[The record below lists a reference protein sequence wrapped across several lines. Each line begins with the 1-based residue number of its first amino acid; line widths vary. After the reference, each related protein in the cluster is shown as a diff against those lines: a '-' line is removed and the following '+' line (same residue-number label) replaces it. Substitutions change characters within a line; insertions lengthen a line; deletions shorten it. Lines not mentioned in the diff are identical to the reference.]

1 MYVVILP
8 LICLTLQWTPE
19 RPMSVQ
25 TIPAH
30 SACVYR
36 CAWSPHN
43 PNLLATASGDGTAS
57 VFDLRG
63 GARPVA
69 TMSAGGE
76 VLALDWNKYKPMTL
90 ATGGTDR
97 AIKVWEAHTAAPSSG
112 GLVPERCVLLG
123 HQYAVRD
130 VAWSPHKNS
139 VIASASYDMT
149 TRVWN
154 MDDASV
160 PAQIPMVNTP
170 RQVYSGHREF
180 VVGVA
185 WSLFEPGVLASASWD
200 METHV
205 WPAMV

>member
-19 RPMSVQ
+19 RPTSVQ

-43 PNLLATASGDGTAS
+43 PNLLATASGDGTAG

-97 AIKVWEAHTAAPSSG
+97 AVKVWEAHTAAPSSG

-139 VIASASYDMT
+139 VIASASYDLSLIHISEP
-149 TRVWN
+149 TRR
-154 MDDASV
+154 S
-160 PAQIPMVNTP
+160 
-170 RQVYSGHREF
+170 
-180 VVGVA
+180 
-185 WSLFEPGVLASASWD
+185 
-200 METHV
+200 
-205 WPAMV
+205 